1 MEIALENDAE
11 DVIVEKDHFEML
23 CEVASFDKLSQALS
37 ESGIEPDSAELAY
50 VPNSLVKVE
59 DETQAKQV
67 MRLIELLD
75 DLEDVKSVHSNYD
88 VDESLLES

>member
-1 MEIALENDAE
+1 MIMMMMQKGPGKKVDAQPE
-11 DVIVEKDHFEML
+11 DSKN
-23 CEVASFDKLSQALS
+23 
-37 ESGIEPDSAELAY
+37 PT
-50 VPNSLVKVE
+50 VE
-59 DETQAKQV
+59 DEALAKQV